1 MNTFSKKIILILV
14 TTLLST
20 TFSYA
25 AKIVIEAPL
34 TTLTNRQ
41 PVVVQVL
48 LDAESDKISGI
59 SGNFS
64 FPSNL
69 FDIESIGIQSSVV
82 SLWVQQPTISLEKYL
97 DGRTHITFEGIF
109 PGGYDGVRG
118 AYYEGTKPG
127 SLYTVTLIPKNKG
140 TGTIVVDDIIINSFT
155 PDAKQLVSTA
165 QIHEITVPQL
175 TPSPIVIKKEPRHV
189 VSPTL
194 NAFIT
199 RDELINRN
207 AWYVVV
213 NERESLSSI
222 DSIFI
227 SESEKYNAEQVEDKE
242 WRQVKMPHVLLY
254 QDRTKYVHV
263 KVVYSDQMYT
273 LRTLPP
279 VENSQS
285 ISSLSRILVS
295 VLALL
300 FVVYFYGKTALSF
313 FKKYTN

>member
-1 MNTFSKKIILILV
+1 MIKYSKKITLILIA
-14 TTLLST
+14 TLLGT

-34 TTLTNRQ
+34 TASTNRQ

-48 LDAESDKISGI
+48 LDAESDKISGVA
-59 SGNFS
+59 GNFS
-64 FPSNL
+64 FPSSL
-69 FDIESIGIQSSVV
+69 FDVESISIQSSIV
-82 SLWVQQPTISLEKYL
+82 SLWVEQPKISDEKYL

-118 AYYEGTKPG
+118 AYYEGSKPG
-127 SLYTVTLIPKNKG
+127 SLYTVTLIPKNNG
-140 TGTIVVDDIIINSFT
+140 VGTIIVDDVTINSFT
-155 PDAKQLVSTA
+155 PDAKSLISSA
-165 QIHEITVPQL
+165 QIHEITVPIL
-175 TPSPIVIKKEPRHV
+175 VPPFNIIKKEPRMA

-199 RDELINRN
+199 RNELINRN

-222 DSIFI
+222 DSIFV

-242 WRQVKMPHVLLY
+242 WRHVKMPYVLLY
-254 QDRTKYVHV
+254 QDRTKYVHI
-263 KVVYSDQMYT
+263 KIVYSDQTYT

-285 ISSLSRILVS
+285 ISPLSRILVS

-300 FVVYFYGKTALSF
+300 FVIYFYGKTALSF
-313 FKKYTN
+313 FKKYTH

>member
-1 MNTFSKKIILILV
+1 MNTFSKKIILVLAI
-14 TTLLST
+14 TALST

-25 AKIVIEAPL
+25 AKIVIEAPSVIA
-34 TTLTNRQ
+34 TNRQ
-41 PVVVQVL
+41 PVVIQIM
-48 LDAESDKISGI
+48 LDAQNDTASAVAGD
-59 SGNFS
+59 FS
-64 FPSNL
+64 FPSHL
-69 FDIESIGIQSSVV
+69 FDVESIGIQGSIV
-82 SLWVQQPTISLEKYL
+82 SLWIQQPNISLEKYL

-140 TGTIVVDDIIINSFT
+140 IGTIVVDDIIINSFT
-155 PDAKQLVSTA
+155 PDAKPLMSTA

-175 TPSPIVIKKEPRHV
+175 TPSPTVIKKEPRKV

-194 NAFIT
+194 NAFVT

-207 AWYVVV
+207 AWYLVV

-222 DSIFI
+222 DGIFV
-227 SESEKYNAEQVEDKE
+227 SESETYNAEGVEDKE
-242 WRQVKMPHVLLY
+242 WRKVKMPYVLLY
-254 QDRTKYVHV
+254 QDRTKYIHV

-285 ISSLSRILVS
+285 ISPLSRILVS

-300 FVVYFYGKTALSF
+300 FVAYFYGKTALSF
-313 FKKYTN
+313 FKKYTH